1 MLFTAILKDNSG
13 FMRCYKKG
21 KRVSCDWLC
30 VHFFPNNMPCSR
42 LGITA
47 GKKLGNAV
55 TRNRVKRIIRAAYRL
70 CEQDLPIGY
79 DIVFVGRNGVQ
90 DKTSCDVQGFISERL
105 IKEINKPFEKK
116 QGFVPKKKKPQ

>member
-1 MLFTAILKDNSG
+1 MLYTEILNDNKD
-13 FMRCYKKG
+13 FLTLYKKG
-21 KRVSCDWLC
+21 RYAASKYSVIYVR
-30 VHFFPNNMPCSR
+30 PNGRPFNR

-105 IKEINKPFEKK
+105 VKEINKPFEKK
-116 QGFVPKKKKPQ
+116 QGFVPKNKKQ

>member
-1 MLFTAILKDNSG
+1 MLFTTVMKDNNA

-30 VHFFPNNMPCSR
+30 VHFFPNNMPYSR
-42 LGITA
+42 IGITA

-70 CEQDLPIGY
+70 SEEKLPIGF
-79 DIVFVGRNGVQ
+79 DVVFVGRNGIA
-90 DKTSCDVQGFISERL
+90 DRSSCDVQAFIESRL
-105 IKEINKPFEKK
+105 IKEMDKPFENKA
-116 QGFVPKKKKPQ
+116 FLPKKKK

>member
-1 MLFTAILKDNSG
+1 MLFTTVMKDNNA

-30 VHFFPNNMPCSR
+30 VHFFTNNMTYSR
-42 LGITA
+42 IGITA

-70 CEQDLPIGY
+70 SEEKLPIGF
-79 DIVFVGRNGVQ
+79 DVVFVGRNGIA
-90 DKTSCDVQGFISERL
+90 DRSSCDVQAFIESRL
-105 IKEINKPFEKK
+105 IKEMDKPFENKA
-116 QGFVPKKKKPQ
+116 FLPKKKK